1 MVVMWQ
7 EVVVAM
13 SVTCRKARAFA
24 AWSNGCAFQWNGQ
37 QWRAAK
43 LTQQRNAGLF
53 VVLLLLCSGGCSSLR
68 WFGSREP
75 QAPVVLGADAG
86 PQDVVAAVNGNSSL
100 IRQLQTTSASL
111 SVPGLPGLAA
121 DLALE
126 RPQRLRIRARAPIGS
141 RPQLDLGSNQDHF
154 WFWVNQN
161 PTGLALGK
169 PSPVYVA
176 RHQEFRRSAAP
187 GVLPLEPRWI
197 IEMLGVATLD
207 PAAGYQFSAGP
218 EQLVLRSQIPS
229 PGSPLTRQVVVHP
242 QFGWVLQQQFEDATG
257 TLAIANLS
265 QFRYYPDMGVSLPRR
280 MQIQL
285 LPGRQEEVAF
295 QIDVGDYLINQLIGA
310 PARLWQMPPLEGA
323 PRIDLAAFQAPS
335 QGETQNSASRGPG
348 RPAAAAFRPRYR
360 GLPQFR

>member
-1 MVVMWQ
+1 MWQ

-13 SVTCRKARAFA
+13 SVTCRKPRAFA
-24 AWSNGCAFQWNGQ
+24 VWGNGCAFQWNGQ

-126 RPQRLRIRARAPIGS
+126 QPQRLRIRARAPIGS

-207 PAAGYQFSAGP
+207 PLPDISFLLDLSNSFCVRKSP
-218 EQLVLRSQIPS
+218 VL
-229 PGSPLTRQVVVHP
+229 
-242 QFGWVLQQQFEDATG
+242 
-257 TLAIANLS
+257 
-265 QFRYYPDMGVSLPRR
+265 
-280 MQIQL
+280 
-285 LPGRQEEVAF
+285 
-295 QIDVGDYLINQLIGA
+295 
-310 PARLWQMPPLEGA
+310 ARP
-323 PRIDLAAFQAPS
+323 
-335 QGETQNSASRGPG
+335 
-348 RPAAAAFRPRYR
+348 
-360 GLPQFR
+360 

>member
-1 MVVMWQ
+1 MHAVWH
-7 EVVVAM
+7 
-13 SVTCRKARAFA
+13 S
-24 AWSNGCAFQWNGQ
+24 SCALQRRGQ
-37 QWRAAK
+37 QARVVK
-43 LTQQRNAGLF
+43 LTWLF
-53 VVLLLLCSGGCSSLR
+53 NTSLFAVLLSGSSGCSSLG
-68 WFGSREP
+68 WFASREP
-75 QAPVVLGADAG
+75 QAPVVLGANPG
-86 PQDVVAAVNGNSSL
+86 TQDVVAAVNSNSRL

-111 SVPGLPGLAA
+111 SVPGFPGLAA

-141 RPQLDLGSNQDHF
+141 QPQLDLGSNQDHF

-161 PTGLALGK
+161 PTGLAPGRS
-169 PSPVYVA
+169 SPVYVA

-197 IEMLGVATLD
+197 IEMLGVTTLD

-218 EQLVLRSQIPS
+218 EQLILRSQIAS
-229 PGSPLTRQVVVHP
+229 PGTPLTRQVVVHP
-242 QFGWVLQQQFEDATG
+242 QFGWVVQQQFDDATG

-280 MQIQL
+280 LQIQL

-295 QIDVGDYLINQLIGA
+295 QIDVGDYMINQLIGA
-310 PARLWQMPPLEGA
+310 PSRLWQMPRLEGV

-335 QGETQNSASRGPG
+335 QGAGYDPAG
-348 RPAAAAFRPRYR
+348 DDGVKPPAAALRPSYR
-360 GLPQFR
+360 GLPQLR

>member
-1 MVVMWQ
+1 MWQ

-13 SVTCRKARAFA
+13 SMPCRKAIAFA
-24 AWSNGCAFQWNGQ
+24 AWHSSCALQRSGQ
-37 QWRAAK
+37 QWRVAE
-43 LTQQRNAGLF
+43 LTRRLITGLF
-53 VVLLLLCSGGCSSLR
+53 AVLLLGSNGCSSLG
-68 WFGSREP
+68 WFASRES
-75 QAPVVLGADAG
+75 QAPVVLGAAPG
-86 PQDVVAAVNGNSSL
+86 PQDVVAAVNNNSRL

-218 EQLVLRSQIPS
+218 EQLVLRSQIAS
-229 PGSPLTRQVVVHP
+229 PAAPLTRQVVVHP

-257 TLAIANLS
+257 ILAIANLS
-265 QFRYYPDMGVSLPRR
+265 QFRYYPDIGVSLPRR
-280 MQIQL
+280 LQIQL

-295 QIDVGDYLINQLIGA
+295 QIDVGDYMINQLIGA
-310 PARLWQMPPLEGA
+310 PSRLWQMPPLEGA

-335 QGETQNSASRGPG
+335 QGETGKPAGGVRGN
-348 RPAAAAFRPRYR
+348 PAAAAFRPRYR
-360 GLPQFR
+360 GLPQLR